1 MTKKK
6 ERKLAT
12 DGYVF
17 GWHGVVIGAG
27 QGQGGQGEGEGG
39 GHAQDRVTSE
49 EVAGT
54 SR

>member
-1 MTKKK
+1 MDV
-6 ERKLAT
+6 L
-12 DGYVF
+12 Y
-17 GWHGVVIGAG
+17 GVRGVGIGAG